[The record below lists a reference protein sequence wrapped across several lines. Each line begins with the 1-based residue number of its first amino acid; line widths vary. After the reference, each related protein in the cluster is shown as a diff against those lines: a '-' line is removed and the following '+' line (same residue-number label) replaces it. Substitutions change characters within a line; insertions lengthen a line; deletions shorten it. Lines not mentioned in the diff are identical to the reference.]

1 MENTIKQMR
10 KRCGLTQIEAS
21 QITDI
26 PLRTYIN
33 YENDPSKAGTIKWTK
48 KHLKGKKAYK
58 AYVRAWTMKDGK
70 KTYIKT
76 GPTVHAFTSG
86 HTKKY
91 TNAKSVT
98 VRKTNVSLTA
108 GMASNSTYK
117 IKAKVIK
124 LKKGKKLISK
134 RHAPKLRYL
143 SSDKRIA
150 TVSKSG
156 KIKAMKE
163 GTCYVYAYAHN
174 GTYKAVKVT
183 VK

>member
-1 MENTIKQMR
+1 M
-10 KRCGLTQIEAS
+10 
-21 QITDI
+21 
-26 PLRTYIN
+26 
-33 YENDPSKAGTIKWTK
+33 
-48 KHLKGKKAYK
+48 KKAYK

-108 GMASNSTYK
+108 GTASNSTYK

-134 RHAPKLRYL
+134 RHAPILRYL

-156 KIKAMKE
+156 KIKAMKK

-174 GTYKAVKVT
+174 GAYKAVKVT